1 MPCVTIQ
8 KIIITNSREESIMQ
22 PKRKIIWLASGLAAI
37 TTIAFAATQTRLTF
51 STPIQ
56 LSNPSSLGYA
66 FKTKLARTASGMLVM
81 VYGDATDATK
91 VVYDVKGDVDRP
103 ARDIFV
109 RTCDSVNTDCSVEA
123 NWSAEVNVSNTVA
136 QSSINTDWDGS
147 TDASSTRKAYYGDS
161 DKPNIINAGTRVQIT
176 WGDKYCP
183 GGAQRTVTYLTRDSR
198 EIPFSCL
205 YVVDSSDNGLNWST
219 ATQLTDGSRDVKQDA
234 SKIASDGHSI
244 ITWQEDPLGLELG
257 AGDGPGDGA
266 SGAGVHHGT
275 DVWHTYAAPWAAGA
289 TPTWAAPARLTDN
302 NTANASGDYDVIKD
316 SAGTVVDSA
325 SLEGGIAG
333 ASRPNVALVGPTA
346 IVAYEE
352 TKGAGGL
359 DEGKFVRYHS
369 FTYNDAA
376 GTNNA
381 AGCIISDPVENA
393 RRVRFVTQAT
403 PGTTSGMTMG
413 IFWKQGNYD
422 QGGPADIVLRRGI
435 MDFTAANMVP
445 AVDSN
450 CETSDYNT
458 AIGLNNTPAVN
469 LSSQTPT
476 ATAANLGDITDA
488 NNIENA
494 LAHRGL
500 IRGDDLYVGYSYTP
514 DWAVATYTMLENYN
528 FWLRHYDGATDT
540 WTNPQN
546 LSNISDKGINVRE
559 PRLVGT
565 PSAPDQDT
573 SAFIIAWGTQTN
585 VPEHLGG
592 AEDLEIYYT
601 RTFDKGANFEQVVT
615 VPNPNND
622 ARFESQLRPTP
633 DGQTVY
639 MAWNEDTGTATNA
652 MLSEG
657 VTETYDD
664 GSSTTTSSGSS
675 GGGCSYKAD
684 GRFDPALPALVLLA
698 LGYLGWSRRKG
709 MK

>member
-1 MPCVTIQ
+1 
-8 KIIITNSREESIMQ
+8 MQ
-22 PKRKIIWLASGLAAI
+22 TKRKIIWLASGLAVV

-56 LSNPSSLGYA
+56 LSDPASGYA
-66 FKTKLARTASGMLVM
+66 FKTKLVSSGAGMLIT
-81 VYGDATDATK
+81 VYGNETDATK
-91 VVYDVKGDVDRP
+91 LVYDVKGDEDRP

-109 RTCDSVNTDCSVEA
+109 RTCDSVNTDCTVEA
-123 NWSAEVNVSNTVA
+123 NWSAEQNVSQTVN
-136 QSSINTDWDGS
+136 QTSINTDWDGS
-147 TDASSTRKAYYGDS
+147 TTDGTTRKAYWGDS

-176 WGDKYCP
+176 WVDKYCP
-183 GGAQRTVTYLTRDSR
+183 GGAQRTVTYLTRNNR
-198 EIPFSCL
+198 EIPFSCV
-205 YVVDSSDNGLNWST
+205 YAVTSADDGLTWS
-219 ATQLTDGSRDVKQDA
+219 APVQLTDGSRDAKQDS

-257 AGDGPGDGA
+257 GGDGPGDGA

-275 DVWHTYAAPWAAGA
+275 DVWYSYAVPYVSGA
-289 TPTWAAPARLTDN
+289 TPTWSAPARLTDN
-302 NTANASGDYDVIKD
+302 ATANASGDYDVIKD
-316 SAGTVVDSA
+316 SAGNVVDA
-325 SLEGGIAG
+325 SSLDGGIAG
-333 ASRPNVALVGPTA
+333 ASRPNVGLIGPTA
-346 IVAYEE
+346 VVAYEE
-352 TKGAGGL
+352 TKGSSGL

-369 FTYNDAA
+369 FAYNS
-376 GTNNA
+376 GVTGA

-403 PGTTSGMTMG
+403 PGTASGMTMG

-422 QGGPADIVLRRGI
+422 QGGPSDIVLRRGI
-435 MDFTAANMVP
+435 TDFTAANMVP
-445 AVDSN
+445 AVDAG

-458 AIGLNNTPAVN
+458 AITLNNVPGIN
-469 LSSQTPT
+469 LSSETPT

-500 IRGDDLYVGYSYTP
+500 LRGDDLYVGYSYTP

-540 WTNPQN
+540 WTNPKN
-546 LSNISDKGINVRE
+546 LSNITDKGINVRE

-565 PSAPDQDT
+565 PAFTGQDPN
-573 SAFIIAWGTQTN
+573 AFVVAWGTQTN

-601 RTFDKGANFEQVVT
+601 RSFDKGANFEQVVS
-615 VPNPNND
+615 VPNPNSY

-633 DGQTVY
+633 DAQTVHLV
-639 MAWNEDTGTATNA
+639 WNEDTGTATNS
-652 MLSEG
+652 MYSEA

-664 GSSTTTSSGSS
+664 GSSTTTTSSGSS
-675 GGGCSYKAD
+675 GGGCSYSAN

-698 LGYLGWSRRKG
+698 LGYMGWSRRKSR
-709 MK
+709 K